1 MLKRLSPKHWALLA
15 LSVAGV
21 TAAAA
26 LASAHASE
34 ASLRTITEPGGG
46 EVLYGPLE
54 GESSLRGA
62 MISMLKLIRGHFGD
76 RPEIGRFYQARGTGS
91 AATFF
96 TVTANNQGGKRLRGM
111 VIVSQAAPDGP
122 VDAAVMFDDA
132 QHFDRSWTPMMKS
145 LNQAWHQQGRQPV
158 VNSPASGTA
167 GDPRPVPALHRT
179 GFPDG
184 SGSVGLP
191 AGWHL
196 TKAQMGSAWAEG
208 PDGESVALAAQLQ
221 AYDPR
226 SPMARQYGNRPGTVL
241 APCCD
246 LVHAW
251 TAAAERAIPQGG
263 SRPSIRVVS
272 TGPMQGR
279 PGAVLAS
286 VEVDYHDGKG
296 PMSNRLQLERLGGM
310 PGAQSW
316 ALLFF
321 RLSAPA
327 RIADQVGPTLSAIA
341 RTYGQN
347 TAMIMNEGAREAN
360 QINRTAE
367 ARRQIQKQQN
377 DSYYDYLHGVQANS
391 DEQAKRNQAF
401 DNYLLD
407 RAVIV
412 NTDTGAHGTT
422 GYGAADL
429 LVKQFPDHF
438 QYVPTQD
445 FVKATDY

>member
-1 MLKRLSPKHWALLA
+1 
-15 LSVAGV
+15 
-21 TAAAA
+21 
-26 LASAHASE
+26 
-34 ASLRTITEPGGG
+34 
-46 EVLYGPLE
+46 
-54 GESSLRGA
+54 

-96 TVTANNQGGKRLRGM
+96 TVTAKNQGGKRLRGM
-111 VIVSQAAPDGP
+111 VIVSQAAPERP
-122 VDAAVMFDDA
+122 VDGAVMFDDA
-132 QHFDRSWTPMMKS
+132 ERFDKSWTPMMKL
-145 LNQAWHQQGRQPV
+145 LNQAWHQQGSQPV
-158 VNSPASGTA
+158 GDSPASRPTGA
-167 GDPRPVPALHRT
+167 PRPVPALRPT
-179 GFPDG
+179 PFPDG

-191 AGWHL
+191 DGWHM

-208 PDGESVALAAQLQ
+208 PDGQSVALAAQLQ

-226 SPMARQYGNRPGTVL
+226 SPMARQYGSRPGTVL

-246 LVHAW
+246 LVRAW
-251 TAAAERAIPQGG
+251 VAAAESAIPHGG
-263 SRPSIRVVS
+263 SKPSIRVIS
-272 TGPMQGR
+272 TEPMQGR
-279 PGAVLAS
+279 PGALLAS

-296 PMSNRLQLERLGGM
+296 PISNRLQLERLGGR

-316 ALLFF
+316 AFLFF
-321 RLSAPA
+321 RLSAPT

-347 TAMIMNEGAREAN
+347 TAMIMNEGAREAD
-360 QINRTAE
+360 QITRDAE
-367 ARRQIQKQQN
+367 ARRQIQNQKNQ
-377 DSYYDYLHGVQANS
+377 SYYDYLHGVQANS

-422 GYGAADL
+422 GYGTADL

-445 FVKATDY
+445 FVKPTDY